1 MITVANIISRI
12 ESALDA
18 EDFDHYEFDKDYK
31 QAINYAQDF
40 ITQLYSRVMGDK
52 KYSEENLRDLAYI
65 RVWIT
70 SDYSRI
76 NFNTSDI
83 GGDLWSIIG
92 VYPMAEV
99 QGITSFPI
107 GYTYEYSLF
116 TTYRYVGSSFS
127 AKRIT
132 AEQLNI
138 NKNNPFSQGNELISG
153 DLQSYN
159 YLSLYN
165 YSSNKTEIEINPKI
179 ARANVGVAYLLQ
191 PTEITL
197 VTDSVKFPQ
206 TMMPLIVDLSLK
218 FISWKQGDRTNLNS
232 VTESDIQ
239 RFIQLTT

>member
-1 MITVANIISRI
+1 MITVTNIISRI

-18 EDFDHYEFDKDYK
+18 EGFDHYQFDEDYK
-31 QAINYAQDF
+31 PAINYAQDF
-40 ITQLYSRVMGDK
+40 ITQLYSRVLSEK
-52 KYSEENLRDLAYI
+52 KFSEENLRDLSYM

-76 NFNTSDI
+76 NFASADI
-83 GGDLWSIIG
+83 GGDLWAIIG

-99 QGITSFPI
+99 QGATSFPL

-116 TTYRYVGSSFS
+116 TTYRYVGSAFS
-127 AKRIT
+127 AKRVT

-138 NKNNPFSQGNELISG
+138 NKENPFFKGNEHVTG
-153 DLQSYN
+153 DLQTYN
-159 YLSLYN
+159 YLSFLN
-165 YSSNKTEIEINPKI
+165 YSSTISEIEINPKI

-206 TMMPLIVDLSLK
+206 TMMPMIVDLSLN
-218 FISWKQGDRTNLNS
+218 FISWKQGDRTNLKS
-232 VTESDIQ
+232 VTDADVQ
-239 RFIQLTT
+239 KFIQLTT